1 MDIPITAQRL
11 KEAMEIRKLRQV
23 DLVRIAEPFC
33 TKWRTK
39 INKSDISQYLSGRSD
54 PGQRKLLALSEAL
67 DVDTG
72 WLMGLDVPMN
82 HFEPFFGLDESGTS
96 VNTFSIDTPDK
107 DKLMKLIIKHNAD
120 SEFISK
126 LLDQAQLLDLI
137 YGK

>member
-23 DLVRIAEPFC
+23 DLVRIAEPLC
-33 TKWRTK
+33 AKWRTK

-82 HFEPFFGLDESGTS
+82 HFEPFFGLDESGS
-96 VNTFSIDTPDK
+96 SENAFCIDTPDK
-107 DKLMKLIIKHNAD
+107 DKLMKLIIKHSAN

-126 LLDQAQLLDLI
+126 LLDQAKLLDLI
-137 YGK
+137 YRK